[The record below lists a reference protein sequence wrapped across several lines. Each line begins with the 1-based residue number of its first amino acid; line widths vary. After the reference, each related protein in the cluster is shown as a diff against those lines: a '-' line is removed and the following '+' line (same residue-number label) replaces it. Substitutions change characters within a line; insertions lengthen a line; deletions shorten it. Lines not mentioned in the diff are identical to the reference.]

1 MEHTG
6 YIKINRK
13 NVPYHLIDD
22 KVTLIPYD
30 TYSALLPSEIK
41 EKEILKG
48 ITTGN
53 REVAFLNCRYSRNK
67 LAYQVLIISTCNT
80 GLYDDISLFDRIC
93 FEGKPVNVFA
103 GPGRAC
109 NSEESYDI
117 SKRMKSIIPR
127 NWEELNVET
136 NLKIKN
142 REMKLSIDYS
152 IWHNKKF
159 IETSMGEAIPRFCIE
174 YSKTLSIKNIPA
186 VYLQVYDFFS
196 FISFRRNIVFDK
208 IYIQRKIEGKHTTVA
223 EVIVTSKDFGD
234 YNNTERNSIIIDDC
248 RENFGDLFKCVA
260 QRRSQKIYDQFY
272 IPKNGKENS
281 QLTYEKFLSCALSL
295 ESEYARLYPSKK
307 DENEKF
313 EFIQG
318 IFQES
323 ADKMN
328 MLFTLAAEDRI
339 SRDEFEK
346 CFYGDLNSRLK
357 KYFESMSKTKARSYQ
372 SYYLKIVE
380 TLSKIDYS
388 LGEKYKNA
396 LNMHMDLVKPI
407 IGRLSSANGVAF
419 PSENEAG
426 KIFADFRNRI
436 AHGNPP
442 EIENIHCVLYEV
454 ARALIY
460 IMILKNAGM
469 DEKSIKNIVKKLF

>member
-142 REMKLSIDYS
+142 
-152 IWHNKKF
+152 KK
-159 IETSMGEAIPRFCIE
+159 
-174 YSKTLSIKNIPA
+174 
-186 VYLQVYDFFS
+186 
-196 FISFRRNIVFDK
+196 
-208 IYIQRKIEGKHTTVA
+208 
-223 EVIVTSKDFGD
+223 
-234 YNNTERNSIIIDDC
+234 
-248 RENFGDLFKCVA
+248 
-260 QRRSQKIYDQFY
+260 
-272 IPKNGKENS
+272 
-281 QLTYEKFLSCALSL
+281 
-295 ESEYARLYPSKK
+295 
-307 DENEKF
+307 
-313 EFIQG
+313 
-318 IFQES
+318 
-323 ADKMN
+323 
-328 MLFTLAAEDRI
+328 
-339 SRDEFEK
+339 
-346 CFYGDLNSRLK
+346 
-357 KYFESMSKTKARSYQ
+357 
-372 SYYLKIVE
+372 
-380 TLSKIDYS
+380 
-388 LGEKYKNA
+388 
-396 LNMHMDLVKPI
+396 
-407 IGRLSSANGVAF
+407 
-419 PSENEAG
+419 
-426 KIFADFRNRI
+426 
-436 AHGNPP
+436 
-442 EIENIHCVLYEV
+442 
-454 ARALIY
+454 
-460 IMILKNAGM
+460 
-469 DEKSIKNIVKKLF
+469 